1 MKILSQKFSFL
12 RLKVLYENFL
22 SWKFGAIQYISID
35 KGVIIVYSATQGI
48 HLFPPVGGTSEQ
60 VDKGNDYCV
69 LSREWDS
76 NELGDKCI
84 PTTSMW

>member
-1 MKILSQKFSFL
+1 MS
-12 RLKVLYENFL
+12 
-22 SWKFGAIQYISID
+22 
-35 KGVIIVYSATQGI
+35 SATQGI

-60 VDKGNDYCV
+60 VDKGNDYCL